1 MSSKLSRRRKGQ
13 ENHDLELTTFLNL
26 LVVLI
31 SFLLV
36 TSVFSRIAI
45 QELKLPTAAGAG
57 GAIDT
62 PPPVTIEVV
71 LRNSAVQVQVSKDGK
86 TSVTASFPKSGDSYE
101 LDKLSEYLQ
110 GLKSQYADK
119 NDATLLIEP
128 DIAYEHV
135 IHVMD
140 TVKMARV
147 QQPGQESMQKIPLFP
162 DVSVGDAP

>member
-1 MSSKLSRRRKGQ
+1 MARRKKDD

-31 SFLLV
+31 CFLLV

-45 QELKLPTAAGAG
+45 EELKLPTAAGAG

-62 PPPVTIEVV
+62 PPQVTIEVI
-71 LRNSAVQVQVSKDGK
+71 LRQTAVQVSLSKDGK
-86 TSVTASFPKSGDSYE
+86 TNVVASYGKSGNKYDT
-101 LDKLSEYLQ
+101 DKLSEYLL
-110 GLKSQYADK
+110 GLKSQYKDK

-128 DIAYEHV
+128 DIAYQDV
-135 IHVMD
+135 ISVMD
-140 TVKMARV
+140 AVKMARV
-147 QQPGQESMQKIPLFP
+147 PKPGSSSMDKIPLFT

>member
-1 MSSKLSRRRKGQ
+1 MSSNLHRRRKGQ

-57 GAIDT
+57 GSIDT

-71 LRNSAVQVQVSKDGK
+71 LRQNAVQVQISKDGK
-86 TSVTASFPKSGDSYE
+86 TSVTGSFAKSGDKYDLE
-101 LDKLSEYLQ
+101 KLSEYLQ
-110 GLKSQYADK
+110 GLKSQYAD
-119 NDATLLIEP
+119 
-128 DIAYEHV
+128 
-135 IHVMD
+135 
-140 TVKMARV
+140 
-147 QQPGQESMQKIPLFP
+147 
-162 DVSVGDAP
+162 